1 MPSTLELR
9 IYQANPNTNP
19 SFLMDLRMPFPF
31 FNLVRQGLSEVN
43 FKEWIKL
50 KKTISLVLLLIVVL
64 VALIAML
71 VLYFTTDCG

>member
-1 MPSTLELR
+1 MPSTLEL
-9 IYQANPNTNP
+9 IITAT
-19 SFLMDLRMPFPF
+19 FLSKELLLDVGYLFNC
-31 FNLVRQGLSEVN
+31 FNLVRQGSPEVN